1 MAIVQALLAMVFR
14 SAGKLLNTAFGW
26 ATVMLFGR
34 VAQDRQ
40 IYLSTIAFGSVIWI
54 MSLLGIA
61 FPWFA
66 TFLFS
71 FVTLPAWIDRNIV
84 RLVML
89 AAACVI
95 PGVVGLLSLKMMEPG
110 QRPRGA
116 PGTVRTVLRG
126 YPYTLGLALTLV
138 LMTIF
143 APVIKVRNMAR
154 RWTSEHVP
162 VIVKPTDYLDVVT
175 SVQDALRAGGMETT
189 RQRASAMLRIPTKI
203 LTMFAGG
210 AVNNLVA
217 DQLTALHGAGL
228 EVVAHPSDL
237 VISGRETVAAR
248 ARAILAERLTF
259 SKAYLTWDKEA
270 NEIEDALRAIWS
282 DQAGGRE
289 ALHQGLTR
297 LGEVERRLH
306 TESFPFEEWDVLYRE
321 KLIVER
327 KILRAL
333 AGVEDHGPAAP
344 GLIDALVA
352 EIPRLG
358 QTLASLRDVAVELRR
373 TLHDAA

>member
-14 SAGKLLNTAFGW
+14 SSGKLLNTAFGW

-40 IYLSTIAFGSVIWI
+40 IYLSMIAFGSVIWI
-54 MSLLGIA
+54 MALLGIA

-71 FVTLPAWIDRNIV
+71 FVTLPAWIDRNLV

-89 AAACVI
+89 VAACVI

-116 PGTVRTVLRG
+116 AGTLGTVLRG
-126 YPYTLGLALTLV
+126 YPYTFGLALTLI

-162 VIVKPTDYLDVVT
+162 VIIRPTDYLDVVT
-175 SVQDALRAGGMETT
+175 SVQDALRKGGMQTT
-189 RQRASAMLRIPTKI
+189 RRRASAMLRVPTRI
-203 LTMFAGG
+203 LTTFAGG
-210 AVNNLVA
+210 AVNHLVA
-217 DQLTALHGAGL
+217 DQLTALHGDGL
-228 EVVAHPSDL
+228 EVLAHPSDL

-259 SKAYLTWDKEA
+259 SPAYLTWDKEA

-289 ALHQGLTR
+289 ALHQGLAR
-297 LGEVERRLH
+297 LADVERRLH

-321 KLIVER
+321 TLVVER

-333 AGVEDHGPAAP
+333 AGVEDHGPVAP
-344 GLIDALVA
+344 GFIDALVA
-352 EIPRLG
+352 ELPRLG

-373 TLHDAA
+373 TLRDAA